1 MLSDNLQTLRKMN
14 RLTQEEVAEKVGVSR
29 QALAKWES
37 GETIPDIERCKLLA
51 DLYNVSLD
59 ELTDYSEKRSGM
71 PIPPKGR
78 HIFGVVKVGDKGQ
91 IVIPRKARKVFD
103 IQLGDHLIVLG
114 DESQGIALIKEEGIL
129 EMMSAI
135 RNANFANQEENND
148 EEDILG

>member
-1 MLSDNLQTLRKMN
+1 MLSDNLQTLRKLN

-103 IQLGDHLIVLG
+103 IQPGDHLIVLG